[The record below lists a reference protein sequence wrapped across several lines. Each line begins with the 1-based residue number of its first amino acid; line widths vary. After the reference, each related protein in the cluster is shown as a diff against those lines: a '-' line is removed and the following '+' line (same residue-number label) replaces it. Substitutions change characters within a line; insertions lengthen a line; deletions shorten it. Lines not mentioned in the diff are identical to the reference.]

1 MLTVATAEGRVEEIA
16 VSGVIVTGG
25 ASGIGRACAL
35 VLAESGRSVAVWDRD
50 EPGALAAA
58 REAAMRTPLP
68 TFGIGV
74 DVTDT
79 AAFPDAIAAS
89 RRAIGPIGGLVHAAG
104 VLGATPLAE
113 LTEESWNAVTDVT
126 LRAYALLVKALVPEL
141 RTVEGAAVVG
151 VSSVAALVGTA
162 GLAAYGSAKAG
173 LLALTRVLAHE
184 LAADGIRVNTVCPG
198 FIDTP
203 MLRDHAK
210 AHRLTG
216 RYAAKSAFRRLGR
229 PEEVATAVRF
239 LLSDEASFITG
250 THLVVD
256 GGATATDR

>member
-1 MLTVATAEGRVEEIA
+1 MLTVATGDGRVEEIV

-35 VLAESGRSVAVWDRD
+35 VLAESGRSVAVWDKD
-50 EPGALAAA
+50 EPGALATAK
-58 REAAMRTPLP
+58 EAATLTSLP
-68 TFGIGV
+68 AFGIGV

-89 RRAIGPIGGLVHAAG
+89 REAIGPIGGLVHAAG
-104 VLGATPLAE
+104 VLGATPLSE
-113 LTEESWNAVTDVT
+113 LTEESWHTVTDVT
-126 LRAYALLVKALVPEL
+126 LRAYALLAKALVPEL
-141 RTVEGAAVVG
+141 RTVEGAAIVG
-151 VSSVAALVGTA
+151 ISSVAALVGTA

-184 LAADGIRVNTVCPG
+184 LAADGIRVNAVCPG

-203 MLRDHAK
+203 MLREHAQ

-216 RYAAKSAFRRLGR
+216 RYAAKSVFKRLGR